1 MSVAYTEGAGP
12 DRAQGESSELFYK
25 VRDVEEIMQRMQ
37 VDPTDAESLEAK
49 LVYDFLC
56 DLEFDLAL
64 PFSQVLTLAAK
75 SVKTSK
81 LPTKR
86 NLLKQLRIRPPASR
100 PKLAWF
106 TKSLITKKV
115 RSESGVLVVT
125 VLTSPYPQMEGEPED
140 DSARKPF
147 SCAFDCHYCPNQPG
161 QPRSYLRDE
170 PAVLRANQN
179 GFDPVLQ
186 FTDRCATLFENGHE
200 IDKIEILILGGTWSS
215 YPVRYREAFARDLF
229 YAANT
234 FMSPVSR
241 AKGSLEGEMLANE
254 TAVGC
259 RVIGLTVETRPDCL
273 NVDEL
278 RHLRRIGCTRVQLG
292 LQHTDNAVLKRVNR
306 GHTVEQAMRGIQLLK
321 DSGFKVD
328 AHLMPNLPGS
338 SPEQDRA
345 MFARMRLDPE
355 LAVDQIK
362 VYPTA
367 IVPYTK
373 IAKWFQQGTYV
384 PYPLGEM
391 MQVLIE
397 FKTAIPPWI
406 RLNRVV
412 RDIPDMYQDVCGV
425 SDEGHLP
432 TNWRNTLQ
440 QEMASRGVKCGCI
453 RCRECSGSGVD
464 ASQARLMVRCYPA
477 SLGGTEYFL
486 SFETGEHIFGFCRLR
501 IRGPPRGEV
510 EAFPELASSALVRE
524 LHVYGLLVA
533 TGASRTTST
542 QAQHGGFGKRLLLE
556 CERIC
561 ADLNVRRLCV
571 ISGVGVRPFYQSQG
585 WYALRG
591 EGQFLAKDLPQ
602 HHHHHHHADRWKLV
616 AAIAALLVFA
626 TGKNRL

>member
-12 DRAQGESSELFYK
+12 DLMQGESSELFYK
-25 VRDVEEIMQRMQ
+25 IRDVEEIMQRMQ
-37 VDPTDAESLEAK
+37 VDPMDGESLEAK
-49 LVYDFLC
+49 VVYEYIC
-56 DLEFDLAL
+56 DLEFDLDL
-64 PFSQVLTLAAK
+64 PFHQVLTLAAK
-75 SVKTSK
+75 SVKTTK

-86 NLLKQLRIRPPASR
+86 NLLKQLRIRPPLSR
-100 PKLAWF
+100 AKLAWF

-125 VLTSPYPQMEGEPED
+125 VLTSPYPQMEGESNEGD
-140 DSARKPF
+140 KKPF

-215 YPVRYREAFARDLF
+215 YPVRYREAFSRDLF

-234 FMSPVSR
+234 FMCPIARS
-241 AKGSLEGEMLANE
+241 KMSLEHEMLANE

-259 RVIGLTVETRPDCL
+259 RIIGLTVETRPDCL
-273 NVDEL
+273 DVNEL
-278 RHLRRIGCTRVQLG
+278 KHLRRIGCTRVQLG
-292 LQHTDNAVLKRVNR
+292 LQHTDNKVLKRVNR
-306 GHTVEQAMRGIQLLK
+306 GHTVEQAMHGIRLLK

-328 AHLMPNLPGS
+328 AHLMPNLPSS
-338 SPEQDRA
+338 SPEQDRE
-345 MFARMRLDPE
+345 MFTRMRLDPE

-373 IAKWFQQGTYV
+373 IAKWFQQGKYV
-384 PYPLGEM
+384 PYSLGEM

-397 FKTAIPPWI
+397 FKTSIPPWI

-440 QEMASRGVKCGCI
+440 QEMTNRGVKCQCI

-464 ASQARLMVRCYPA
+464 ASQARLMVRSYAA
-477 SLGGTEYFL
+477 SQGGTEFFL
-486 SFETGEHIFGFCRLR
+486 SFETEQHIFGFCRLR
-501 IRGPPRGEV
+501 IRGPPCGEA
-510 EAFPELASSALVRE
+510 EAFPELANSALVRE
-524 LHVYGLLVA
+524 LHVYGLLVP
-533 TGASRTTST
+533 TGAARTTNT

-561 ADLNVRRLCV
+561 AQYDVDKLCV
-571 ISGVGVRPFYQSQG
+571 ISGVGVRAFYKSQG
-585 WYALRG
+585 WYALQG
-591 EGQFLAKDLPQ
+591 EGQFLAKDLARL
-602 HHHHHHHADRWKLV
+602 HRASRRKLTTLLLV
-616 AAIAALLVFA
+616 ASVAVVL
-626 TGKNRL
+626 KNRL